1 MVATVTREEANCLP
15 WPWIRQRSRW
25 LKGYM
30 TTYLVHMRRPRLLRR
45 QLGTRA
51 FLGFQA
57 HFVATVSQVLL
68 APLLWSFW
76 LVLLGLPH
84 PLDPYLPHGAMVG
97 LGGLFL
103 AVEAINLTIHAT
115 AAGGAGH
122 RHLLPWVPSMH
133 LYMPLAAVAA
143 YKALYELVLKPFFWD
158 KTRHGL
164 SSRAVLPAADR
175 PATGLPPAAM
185 TAPAEEPILRRPPEP
200 RLRRA
205 VDLA

>member
-1 MVATVTREEANCLP
+1 MLATVTREEANCLP
-15 WPWIRQRSRW
+15 WPWIKQRSRW

-57 HFVATVSQVLL
+57 HFLTTVSQVLL

-84 PLDPYLPHGAMVG
+84 PLDPVLPRGAMVG
-97 LGGLFL
+97 LGVLFL

-115 AAGGAGH
+115 AVSGEGH
-122 RHLLPWVPSMH
+122 RHLLPWAPSMH
-133 LYMPLAAVAA
+133 LYTPLAAVAA

-164 SSRAVLPAADR
+164 SLPAVRPEVLRR
-175 PATGLPPAAM
+175 PAATP
-185 TAPAEEPILRRPPEP
+185 APAGEPVLRRPPEP
-200 RLRRA
+200 RSA
-205 VDLA
+205 ATAELA